1 MPWSE
6 HLIAGPVL
14 LPLATAAV
22 MLLLG
27 EGRRELK
34 ALLNVVSTL
43 LGLAMAVTLLLR
55 VQADGP
61 AAFGVYLPGNWS
73 VPYGIVLVADRLSA
87 LMAVLA
93 GSVALAA
100 LLFALAR
107 WQRAG
112 VYFHTLFQLQL
123 MGLYG
128 AFLTADLFN
137 LFVFFEVL
145 LAASYGLLLHGSGPE
160 RVRAGL
166 HYIAINLV
174 ASLLF
179 LIGVAVLY
187 GVTGTLNMADIAH
200 KLTLVPVSDRGLLH
214 AGAAILAIA
223 FLAKAALWPL
233 NFWLP
238 PAYAAAS
245 APAAAVF
252 AILTKVGV
260 YAVLR
265 LWTLCFPAEA
275 GDSAGFGD
283 RVLVWGGI
291 ATLAYGA
298 IGMMAS
304 HQLSRLA
311 GYSVIASSGTLI
323 AAVGFDAPALG
334 GAALYYLDQ
343 LHAGR
348 LRAVPAGRTAGART
362 PGGDRPAAAR
372 RRQRRAARLHRRR
385 TDGRHQ
391 PRRRRGGADRPRHPG
406 RAGLPGGGLHPLRD
420 GGVGVAA
427 AGRLRRQAGHAG
439 RAAGTPGR
447 GLVDAVRAAAGLG
460 PGRGDRAASRGHAPF
475 LDHAGPSCAAPAR
488 GRDAADRRA
497 AGGHGGAGG
506 AGRRGAGLHPRHR
519 RHAARADPLHAGRH
533 VGASVAAADA
543 GGGALKLLQR
553 VLPSPWL
560 SLGLFGGWLL
570 LARSTSAGQIV
581 LALAVA
587 VAAPLLMAP
596 LRPRPGPL
604 RRCGLLLRL
613 ILRVGVEVVRSAIE
627 VARGV
632 VRARSRPPR
641 GRFVVVPLELRDEH
655 ALAALAMITAVIP
668 GTVWAELAPDRSAL
682 LMHVFDL
689 DDEDG
694 FVAHFKRDYEHPLK
708 EIFE

>member
-1 MPWSE
+1 MRWSE
-6 HLIAGPVL
+6 HLIVGPVL
-14 LPLATAAV
+14 LPLATAAL

-27 EGRRELK
+27 EGRRSFK
-34 ALLNVVSTL
+34 ALLNVLSTT
-43 LGLAMAVTLLLR
+43 LGLAMAVALLLR

-61 AAFGVYLPGNWS
+61 AAFGVYLPGNWA

-93 GSVALAA
+93 GSVGLAA

-112 VYFHTLFQLQL
+112 VYFHALFQLQL

-145 LAASYGLLLHGSGPE
+145 LAASYGLLLHGGGPE

-187 GVTGTLNMADIAH
+187 GVTGTLNMADIAQ
-200 KLTLVPVSDRGLLH
+200 KLHAVPDSDRGLLH

-265 LWTLCFPAEA
+265 LWTLCFPADA
-275 GDSAGFGD
+275 GISAGFGD

-304 HQLSRLA
+304 QQLARLA

-323 AAVGFDAPALG
+323 AAVGFDVPALS
-334 GAALYYLDQ
+334 GAALYYLASSTLAACALFLLVELLERSREVETAPPELDDGNDM
-343 LHAGR
+343 LPAFID
-348 LRAVPAGRTAGART
+348 AEPPAGTNLDDDEEALIGRAI
-362 PGGDRPAAAR
+362 PAALAFLGV
-372 RRQRRAARLHRRR
+372 AFALC
-385 TDGRHQ
+385 
-391 PRRRRGGADRPRHPG
+391 AMVV
-406 RAGLPGGGLHPLRD
+406 AGLPPLA
-420 GGVGVAA
+420 GFVAK
-427 AGRLRRQAGHAG
+427 
-439 RAAGTPGR
+439 
-447 GLVDAVRAAAGLG
+447 LG
-460 PGRGDRAASRGHAPF
+460 M
-475 LDHAGPSCAAPAR
+475 L
-488 GRDAADRRA
+488 
-497 AGGHGGAGG
+497 
-506 AGRRGAGLHPRHR
+506 
-519 RHAARADPLHAGRH
+519 
-533 VGASVAAADA
+533 
-543 GGGALKLLQR
+543 GALLE
-553 VLPSPWL
+553 
-560 SLGLFGGWLL
+560 
-570 LARSTSAGQIV
+570 
-581 LALAVA
+581 
-587 VAAPLLMAP
+587 
-596 LRPRPGPL
+596 RPGPAAWTL
-604 RRCGLLLRL
+604 FTLLLL
-613 ILRVGVEVVRSAIE
+613 SG
-627 VARGV
+627 
-632 VRARSRPPR
+632 
-641 GRFVVVPLELRDEH
+641 
-655 ALAALAMITAVIP
+655 LAATTALLRIGVRHFW
-668 GTVWAELAPDRSAL
+668 TAPDRVPPRLRVAETLPIAAL
-682 LMHVFDL
+682 LAAT
-689 DDEDG
+689 
-694 FVAHFKRDYEHPLK
+694 VALVLHGDAVLAYTRATAEMLHQPAGYVRAVMSAQPLPQPTLGVGP
-708 EIFE
+708 

>member
-1 MPWSE
+1 MRWSE
-6 HLIAGPVL
+6 HLIVGPVL
-14 LPLATAAV
+14 LPLATAAL

-27 EGRRELK
+27 EGRRSFK
-34 ALLNVVSTL
+34 ALLNVLSTT
-43 LGLAMAVTLLLR
+43 LGLAMAVALLLR

-61 AAFGVYLPGNWS
+61 AAFGVYLPGNWA

-93 GSVALAA
+93 GSVGLAA

-112 VYFHTLFQLQL
+112 VYFHALFQLQL

-145 LAASYGLLLHGSGPE
+145 LAASYGLLLHGGGPE

-187 GVTGTLNMADIAH
+187 GVTGTLNMADIAQ
-200 KLTLVPVSDRGLLH
+200 KLHAVPDSDRGLLH

-265 LWTLCFPAEA
+265 LWTLCFPADA
-275 GDSAGFGD
+275 GISAGFGD

-304 HQLSRLA
+304 QQLARLA

-323 AAVGFDAPALG
+323 AAVGFDVPALS
-334 GAALYYLDQ
+334 GAALYYLASSTLAACALFLLVELLERSREVETAPPELDDGNDM
-343 LHAGR
+343 LPAFID
-348 LRAVPAGRTAGART
+348 AEPPAGTNLDDDEEALIGRAI
-362 PGGDRPAAAR
+362 PAALAFLGV
-372 RRQRRAARLHRRR
+372 AFALC
-385 TDGRHQ
+385 
-391 PRRRRGGADRPRHPG
+391 AMVV
-406 RAGLPGGGLHPLRD
+406 AGLPPL
-420 GGVGVAA
+420 A
-427 AGRLRRQAGHAG
+427 
-439 RAAGTPGR
+439 
-447 GLVDAVRAAAGLG
+447 GLVAKLG
-460 PGRGDRAASRGHAPF
+460 M
-475 LDHAGPSCAAPAR
+475 L
-488 GRDAADRRA
+488 
-497 AGGHGGAGG
+497 
-506 AGRRGAGLHPRHR
+506 
-519 RHAARADPLHAGRH
+519 
-533 VGASVAAADA
+533 
-543 GGGALKLLQR
+543 GALLE
-553 VLPSPWL
+553 
-560 SLGLFGGWLL
+560 
-570 LARSTSAGQIV
+570 
-581 LALAVA
+581 
-587 VAAPLLMAP
+587 
-596 LRPRPGPL
+596 RPGPAAWTL
-604 RRCGLLLRL
+604 FTLLLL
-613 ILRVGVEVVRSAIE
+613 SG
-627 VARGV
+627 
-632 VRARSRPPR
+632 
-641 GRFVVVPLELRDEH
+641 
-655 ALAALAMITAVIP
+655 LAATTALLRIGVRHFW
-668 GTVWAELAPDRSAL
+668 TAPDRVPPRLRVAETLPIAAL
-682 LMHVFDL
+682 LAAT
-689 DDEDG
+689 
-694 FVAHFKRDYEHPLK
+694 VALVLHGDAVLAYTRATAEMLHQPAGYVRAVMSAQPLPQPTLGVGP
-708 EIFE
+708 